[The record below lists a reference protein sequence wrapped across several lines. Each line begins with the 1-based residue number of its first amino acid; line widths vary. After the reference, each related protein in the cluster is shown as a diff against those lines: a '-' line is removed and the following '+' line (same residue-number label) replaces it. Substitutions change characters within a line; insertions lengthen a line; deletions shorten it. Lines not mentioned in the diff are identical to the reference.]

1 MACLDCSAL
10 DLRCMKGIPV
20 TLRFNKFF
28 CKSKH
33 EENRIISLAG
43 GASPT
48 GIYGGKHEMSAFT

>member
-28 CKSKH
+28 LQI
-33 EENRIISLAG
+33 E
-43 GASPT
+43 T
-48 GIYGGKHEMSAFT
+48 